1 MNRKAKGMTGAAF
14 LAIALIGAGCSTKP
28 QVISQA
34 KEFDPV
40 TAPLCEVRNE
50 TKQKILLK
58 VVDEPPT
65 PPTTG
70 GSYTIYP
77 QGEKFDTASIYCHSK
92 VEVYF
97 QASTKP
103 IETVVIDKPGV
114 IHMKR
119 QKPGF
124 LKTTST

>member
-1 MNRKAKGMTGAAF
+1 MTGAAF
-14 LAIALIGAGCSTKP
+14 LALALVGTGCSTKP

-58 VVDEPPT
+58 VVDG

-70 GSYTIYP
+70 GNYTIYP
-77 QGEKFDTASIYCHSK
+77 KGEKSDKTSIYCHSK
-92 VEVYF
+92 VEIYF

-103 IETVVIDKPGV
+103 IETVVIDEPGV

-119 QKPGF
+119 QNPGF
-124 LKTTST
+124 FKTTAT